1 MCVRVCGKKERKI
14 VYGKGK
20 GMGKGKGELRR
31 T

>member
-20 GMGKGKGELRR
+20 GMGKGELRR